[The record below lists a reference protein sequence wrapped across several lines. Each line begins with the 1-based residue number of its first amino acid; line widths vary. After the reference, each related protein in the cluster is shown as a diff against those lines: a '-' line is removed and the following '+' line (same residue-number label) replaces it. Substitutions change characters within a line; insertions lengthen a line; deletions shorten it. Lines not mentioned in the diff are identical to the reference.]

1 MSSNQINLSV
11 PYYCQRDNKYIW
23 YRKSEKDEYDK
34 ITGELKYKKDDN
46 IPETKKPLAPITCNI
61 TSLCMILHYFGIT
74 NDSPDDML
82 YKIFDSEEYK
92 NDGGFS
98 QWRTSDYPAEDACP
112 GTLEDRANIAYVART
127 LGAGEKSPSCQH
139 GVEQEGHLLWRQGHP
154 QNQDPRSCPRK
165 PHLPS
170 TTLGAGLHYS
180 G

>member
-1 MSSNQINLSV
+1 MSDAHKRNLAV
-11 PYYCQRDNKYIW
+11 PFFTQRDNTYVWQQI
-23 YRKSEKDEYDK
+23 STENEKDEAGNFIKKMGD
-34 ITGELKYKKDDN
+34 TFGPKY
-46 IPETKKPLAPITCNI
+46 PMAWRSCNI

-82 YKIFDSEEYK
+82 NKIFDSEEYK
-92 NDGGFS
+92 NDHRFS
-98 QWRTSDYPAEDACP
+98 QWRISDYPAEDACP
-112 GTLEDRANIAYVART
+112 STLEDRANIAYVART